1 MIIPIIRTQ
10 HMKTQF
16 FYKTLCLL
24 VFSMLTSY
32 CFAQQDSIS
41 SKPNIILIM
50 ADDLGYGDVGFNGN
64 TKVITPNLDGM
75 SEAGLKFTNF
85 YAAAPLCSPTR
96 ASVLTGRSP
105 FRQGIF
111 AAHTAGMRPAETT
124 IAEVLKKADY
134 ATGFFGKW
142 HLGWLEPDKV
152 ESRGMYSPPW
162 HHGFDETFATKSA
175 VPTWNPTKTP
185 ERWNSWGS
193 MDDGSWGGSIYVHNG
208 APVTDNLEGDDSRI
222 IMDRAIP
229 FIEKSIEKNKPF
241 FATIWFHTPHEP
253 VVAGPEY
260 LKKYPDLPIGQQHYY
275 GAITAMDDQI
285 GRLNTFLKQHN
296 IEDNTI
302 IFSVVIMDR
311 QIL

>member
-124 IAEVLKKADY
+124 IAEV
-134 ATGFFGKW
+134 
-142 HLGWLEPDKV
+142 
-152 ESRGMYSPPW
+152 
-162 HHGFDETFATKSA
+162 
-175 VPTWNPTKTP
+175 
-185 ERWNSWGS
+185 
-193 MDDGSWGGSIYVHNG
+193 
-208 APVTDNLEGDDSRI
+208 
-222 IMDRAIP
+222 
-229 FIEKSIEKNKPF
+229 
-241 FATIWFHTPHEP
+241 
-253 VVAGPEY
+253 
-260 LKKYPDLPIGQQHYY
+260 Q
-275 GAITAMDDQI
+275 
-285 GRLNTFLKQHN
+285 
-296 IEDNTI
+296 
-302 IFSVVIMDR
+302 
-311 QIL
+311 